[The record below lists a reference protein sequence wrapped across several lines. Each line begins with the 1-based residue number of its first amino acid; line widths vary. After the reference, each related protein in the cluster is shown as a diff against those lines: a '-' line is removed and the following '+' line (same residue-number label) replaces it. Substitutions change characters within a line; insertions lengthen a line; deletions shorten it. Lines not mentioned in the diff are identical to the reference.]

1 VRAPRNQKSQTRT
14 AIGAL
19 LLIVGLL
26 AAIPQG
32 AKAEGGV
39 EGPPRMIPRPKIVS
53 IPSIL
58 ARGPLK
64 PLAPAARKLVPSLG
78 VLQAGPDLGGD
89 NVNFAKLGG
98 AAARG
103 ARVVAGGSMSHGF
116 RGIDLVTQESA
127 GTGKYAATGGELEP
141 PDQALCVG
149 NGYVVEG
156 VNQAFQ
162 IFNTRGV
169 SLSQPILLAQF
180 FDELPSV
187 LAGPSSFLSDPKCLY
202 DAATKRFF
210 ATSLEVDIVQPGVFA
225 RAHNL
230 IAVSKT
236 SNPLKDWYVYR
247 FDVTD
252 DGLMGTRLHPTCPC
266 LGDQPLIGADTNGFY
281 MSTNEYSDAEILPAQ
296 PPPAVF
302 PIINK
307 AFTLPDFRNGQA
319 QVYALS
325 KRALVR
331 GLSGPVVQFDTASV
345 PLPSDAPSGSVW
357 STLQPAFQPPGDGT
371 GMPRGGVEYFLSQ
384 LDFAMT
390 GDNRVGVWALSNTA
404 SLNSRSPSLTL
415 HHTIIRTLNPRD
427 TYTYAQSADQ
437 KKGPT
442 PIGDGCLEGLGNV
455 EGIGLCSGN
464 EAKLNAN
471 DDRMNQVM
479 LTNGHLWSA
488 VNTLLPPIDGQYT
501 NPRTGIMYFDILPS
515 MAGGA
520 LTANMVRDG
529 YVNVP
534 RQNVLFPS
542 IAASPRGPVV
552 MSFTLSGIDYF
563 PSSAWARLDGLTPGQ
578 APNVHVA
585 ALGAAPED
593 GFTGYCLQGIL
604 PNVGGQC
611 TDEKARWGDYSASVV
626 DEDGCIWSGTEY
638 ISGAHAGFAGN
649 WATFVTRITPPGCGT
664 PPPTPLTVDA
674 CKPLFT
680 DVVGDDN
687 YFGSET
693 NNSTTGKNPQLD
705 IVKGT
710 MALAPDGK
718 TLITTLTLKSLTKAS
733 APGGQGNEYFFFW
746 NYKGIQYFSHA
757 IVDATGAV
765 TYTDGHTQDGIATD
779 RAGASDQ
786 GTFNPGSNGT
796 IVIRVPLAAVGGAK
810 RGQLLRGPN
819 AETEELFGTDAVA
832 VDGISPALHSQVD
845 TAYSQ
850 NDYLIGQTCSVS

>member
-1 VRAPRNQKSQTRT
+1 VRARGNQKSQTRT
-14 AIGAL
+14 AAGAL

-39 EGPPRMIPRPKIVS
+39 EGPPRMLPRPKTVS

-64 PLAPAARKLVPSLG
+64 PLAPAAGKLARSLG

-89 NVNFAKLGG
+89 NANFAKLGG

-103 ARVVAGGSMSHGF
+103 ARVVAGRGMSHGF
-116 RGIDLVTQESA
+116 PGIDLVTQESA
-127 GTGKYAATGGELEP
+127 GTGKYAGTGGGLEP

-169 SLSQPILLAQF
+169 SLSKPILLAQF
-180 FDELPSV
+180 FGELPNQQI
-187 LAGPSSFLSDPKCLY
+187 GPSSFLSDPRCLY

-210 ATSLEVDIVQPGVFA
+210 ATTLEVDTVSGGVFR

-236 SNPLKDWYVYR
+236 SNPMKDWYVYR
-247 FDVTD
+247 FDVND
-252 DGLMGTRLHPTCPC
+252 DGLMGTPFHATCPC
-266 LGDQPLIGADTNGFY
+266 FGDQPLIGADANGFY
-281 MSTNEYSDAEILPAQ
+281 MSTNEYSDLEILPIQ

-307 AFTLPDFRNGQA
+307 AFALPGVRNGQA

-331 GLSGPVVQFDTASV
+331 GLSGPIVQFDTASI

-384 LDFAMT
+384 LDFATT
-390 GDNRVGVWALSNTA
+390 GDNRVGVWALSNTV
-404 SLNSRSPSLTL
+404 SLNSNSPRLTL

-442 PIGDGCLEGLGNV
+442 PLGDGCLEGL
-455 EGIGLCSGN
+455 GLCSGN

-471 DDRMNQVM
+471 DDRMQQVM

-488 VNTLLPPIDGQYT
+488 VNTLLPPIGGQYP
-501 NPRTGIMYFDILPS
+501 NPRTGIMYFDIRPS

-520 LTANMVRDG
+520 LSATMVRDG

-552 MSFTLSGIDYF
+552 MSFTLSGVDYF
-563 PSSAWARLDGLTPGQ
+563 PSAAWARLDGLTPGQ
-578 APNVHVA
+578 APEVHVA
-585 ALGAAPED
+585 ALGADPED
-593 GFTGYCLQGIL
+593 GFSGYCLQGIL

-638 ISGAHAGFAGN
+638 ISGIHRDSIAGN
-649 WATFVTRITPPGCGT
+649 WSTFVTRITPPGCGT
-664 PPPTPLTVDA
+664 QPLTPSSTIA
-674 CKPLFT
+674 PCKPLFT
-680 DVVGDDN
+680 DAAGDDD
-687 YFGSET
+687 YLALET
-693 NNSTTGKNPQLD
+693 NGSFRGQNPQLD
-705 IVKGT
+705 ILKGT
-710 MALAPDGK
+710 MSLASDGR
-718 TLITTLTLKSLTKAS
+718 TLITTLTLRNLSKSPAS
-733 APGGQGNEYFFFW
+733 PGGGGNDYYVVW
-746 NYKGIQYFSHA
+746 TYKGIQYFSHA
-757 IVDATGAV
+757 NVDPSGVV
-765 TYTDGHTQDGIATD
+765 TYTDGSIQGNTYAD
-779 RAGASDQ
+779 RAASDQ
-786 GTFNPGSNGT
+786 GAFNPGPNGT
-796 IVIRVPLAAVGGAK
+796 IVVRVPLSAVGGAK
-810 RGQLLRGPN
+810 RAQMLLSPNGQTKERVGVLL
-819 AETEELFGTDAVA
+819 EA
-832 VDGISPALHSQVD
+832 VDDTSP
-845 TAYSQ
+845 Q
-850 NDYLIGQTCSVS
+850 NDYLIGQVCPA